1 MAIDIQHR
9 IDNAYAKL
17 SKSHRKIAQIIV
29 RDFDKIAYMTASNL
43 GKLAG
48 VSEATV
54 VRFAGKLGYFGYSE
68 MQRAIQELVRI
79 KLTPNQRIEVTK
91 KLLGKSDIIENVMES
106 DIRKIRFTLDN
117 INRDSFHRSVEAILS
132 SEKIFIIGAR
142 SSEAIARILYY
153 NLSLI
158 FDNVRFVSPTSSAE
172 VFEQLISIGENDCII
187 AFSFPRY
194 SSKVVNSV
202 KFAKQKSAKVIVV
215 TDSEVSPLAEF
226 STYLLTAQSD
236 MASFMDSLVAPISI
250 INAMIVE
257 ITSRRE
263 KEIRKRFD
271 TLEMLWDEYEVY
283 TKR

>member
-54 VRFAGKLGYFGYSE
+54 VRFAGKLGYLGYSE